1 MQKSGTGLSR
11 SHHVVFEDS
20 LNHRSEH
27 FDHNARPRS
36 LPTVLQHT
44 RSTGVNKEALLIICN
59 IYDRRNVFSIRCTRA
74 HLTEELAQIRW
85 RVVVFQKRS
94 DGLHKTHMYTH
105 KRTHTGDYFH
115 IISLI
120 YTGPEPACCQVKELC
135 ENRPQVSYTNI
146 AISLSIKLPL
156 LCPVTTAWV
165 STATVENTQIKKI

>member
-36 LPTVLQHT
+36 LPTVLQHM

-94 DGLHKTHMYTH
+94 DGLHKHTC
-105 KRTHTGDYFH
+105 THTNAH
-115 IISLI
+115 IQVTISISYLLFTQAQSQHAVRWRSCVK
-120 YTGPEPACCQVKELC
+120 TGH
-135 ENRPQVSYTNI
+135 R
-146 AISLSIKLPL
+146 
-156 LCPVTTAWV
+156 W
-165 STATVENTQIKKI
+165 ATQTLQFP

>member
-94 DGLHKTHMYTH
+94 DGLHKHTC
-105 KRTHTGDYFH
+105 THTNRWLFPYH
-115 IISLI
+115 ISYLHRPRASMLSGEGAVWKQA
-120 YTGPEPACCQVKELC
+120 TGELHKHCNFPKHQAPPAL
-135 ENRPQVSYTNI
+135 PSYHRVGIDRHGRKHTN
-146 AISLSIKLPL
+146 
-156 LCPVTTAWV
+156 
-165 STATVENTQIKKI
+165 KKNLA